1 MIVHPE
7 VLSTNIWLDLH
18 SDSLS
23 FTLSKFSTVFGAYPV
38 LDCILHGLLSP
49 ISSTGLP
56 LARYVLRSKKQ

>member
-1 MIVHPE
+1 MVVHPE
-7 VLSTNIWLDLH
+7 VQSTNIWLDLH

-23 FTLSKFSTVFGAYPV
+23 FILSKFSTVFGVYLV

-56 LARYVLRSKKQ
+56 LARYVLCSIKQ